1 MLSTDAI
8 LGSNGFYSHWTFP
21 AFLTAQRKLGVH
33 RIAFHHVPAHLWMDH
48 YRCVGLKELR
58 MQLQDADIAVE
69 VFHPGRYHYSLFA
82 ADGTRQAQCTRDY
95 LRRCMDTAGELGCS
109 TVCLCPDGA
118 LEDGGSYT
126 EALCSQLAAL
136 CEDAEKHGITL
147 CLQTVTPEAGA
158 ALHTLSQL
166 CQVLNVL
173 PKLMAALDTVPVSL
187 ADESIPQWFNELG
200 ERIRFVRFQDGRNSC
215 GRIWG
220 QGVLPCETYAA
231 LLRQSSYGGP
241 ISINGCTDRYQADP
255 AAADRSN
262 RAAVLTMFNNREVC
276 CPWD

>member
-1 MLSTDAI
+1 MLSSDAI

-21 AFLTAQRKLGVH
+21 AFLAAQQKLDVH
-33 RIAFHHVPAHLWMDH
+33 RIAFYHVPAHLWLDH
-48 YRCVGLKELR
+48 YRCVGLRELR
-58 MQLQDADIAVE
+58 TQLQDAGITVE

-82 ADGTRQAQCTRDY
+82 AAGTRQAQYTYDY
-95 LRRCMDTAGELGCS
+95 LRRCMDAASELGCTTAS
-109 TVCLCPDGA
+109 LCPDGA
-118 LEDGGSYT
+118 LEDGDGYA

-136 CEDAEKHGITL
+136 CDDACKRGITL

-166 CQVLNVL
+166 RQVLNAL

-187 ADESIPQWFNELG
+187 AGESIPQWFDTLG
-200 ERIRFVRFQDGRNSC
+200 ERIRFVRFQDGRSSC

-220 QGVLPCETYAA
+220 EGVFPCETYAA
-231 LLRQSSYGGP
+231 QLRQSGYAGP
-241 ISINGCTDRYQADP
+241 VSINGCTDRYQADP

-262 RAAVLTMFNNREVC
+262 RAAALALLNNREVC
-276 CPWD
+276 CSWD